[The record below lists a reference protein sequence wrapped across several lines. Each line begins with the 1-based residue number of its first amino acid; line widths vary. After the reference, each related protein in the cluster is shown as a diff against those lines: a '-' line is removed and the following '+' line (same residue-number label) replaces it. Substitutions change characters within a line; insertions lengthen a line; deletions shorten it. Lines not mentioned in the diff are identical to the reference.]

1 MLVVEAVITGSSQTR
16 EGMTSWGGI
25 RMDGLEDWDG
35 RLDGWIYLK
44 KHLNVVNDA
53 EACLGEDYDGEDCLE
68 DDTLILL

>member
-1 MLVVEAVITGSSQTR
+1 MTTGSSQTR

-25 RMDGLEDWDG
+25 RMDGLEDWGSSWD
-35 RLDGWIYLK
+35 DWIYLK

-53 EACLGEDYDGEDCLE
+53 EECFEENYDVVDCLE